1 MAYCYYLDL
10 NINSVIPYYN
20 QTGNWI
26 DPIDTLQTLYSE
38 WHTSL
43 FPYEIG
49 DINQDYLINI
59 LDIIELIN
67 LILNENSINDF
78 YLSDINS
85 DGLLNIQDLI
95 GLVSIILNES

>member
-1 MAYCYYLDL
+1 MLQQSQV
-10 NINSVIPYYN
+10 NMVIPYYN

-49 DINQDYLINI
+49 DINQDYVINI
-59 LDIIELIN
+59 LDIIELVN
-67 LILNENSINDF
+67 AILSGNNSGIEF
-78 YLSDINS
+78 FLSDING
-85 DGLLNIQDLI
+85 DGILNIQDLI
-95 GLVSIILNES
+95 SLVNVILNSE